1 MIFKFV
7 IIAFVSSVIASMGIG
22 GGSIFILLSS
32 LFNLFPYKEVKFY
45 NLFMFIITGFIATI
59 FNIKNKKVN
68 LKEIIK
74 IVLPVIFG
82 SMFGIFLLKF
92 IDDNILRNIFYII
105 IMFFGIY
112 EIISSLIKIKNA
124 KDNKKFAKGAVIG
137 MIAGTVLGVMNSE
150 NIKTAFNKTKHEVK
164 KMKKK
169 YHM

>member
-92 IDDNILRNIFYII
+92 IDDKILRNIFYII

-124 KDNKKFAKGAVIG
+124 KDNKKRKEA
-137 MIAGTVLGVMNSE
+137 LL
-150 NIKTAFNKTKHEVK
+150 
-164 KMKKK
+164 
-169 YHM
+169 

>member
-105 IMFFGIY
+105 IMFF
-112 EIISSLIKIKNA
+112 
-124 KDNKKFAKGAVIG
+124 F
-137 MIAGTVLGVMNSE
+137 
-150 NIKTAFNKTKHEVK
+150 FF
-164 KMKKK
+164 
-169 YHM
+169 

>member
-7 IIAFVSSVIASMGIG
+7 IIAFVSSVIVSMGIG

-124 KDNKKFAKGAVIG
+124 KDNKKRKEALLWNLQK
-137 MIAGTVLGVMNSE
+137 VL
-150 NIKTAFNKTKHEVK
+150 
-164 KMKKK
+164 
-169 YHM
+169 

>member
-68 LKEIIK
+68 LKEINYLTRLNLFGSASVRENITFK
-74 IVLPVIFG
+74 IHREQSDTLEKLPVLAI
-82 SMFGIFLLKF
+82 
-92 IDDNILRNIFYII
+92 
-105 IMFFGIY
+105 
-112 EIISSLIKIKNA
+112 
-124 KDNKKFAKGAVIG
+124 
-137 MIAGTVLGVMNSE
+137 
-150 NIKTAFNKTKHEVK
+150 
-164 KMKKK
+164 
-169 YHM
+169 